1 MYRKN
6 WELLLLNLMPVIGYW
21 FFGWN
26 MFSIIYL
33 YWVEAVI
40 LAFFYVLKKFLA
52 RGRELVNPQPG
63 VWTRFWG
70 SLKLLAIR
78 WGIMLFY
85 WVFILVFVAMGQ
97 GRMSKDESFENVK
110 ILVMMNRGFNLAVL
124 MFFLN
129 GVVVLIRDYILNRAY
144 KKALFSDFRLVFD
157 GRTIILHI
165 VIVLGTFS
173 YQYLYQYVTVDNRL
187 PGLGFVLIFCFLKTI
202 ADWFV
207 NLQLKPEEKAVE
219 KPLQ

>member
-6 WELLLLNLMPVIGYW
+6 WELLLMNLIPVVGYW
-21 FFGWN
+21 FLGWN

-52 RGRELVNPQPG
+52 RGRELVHTQPSF
-63 VWTRFWG
+63 WARLWG
-70 SLKLLAIR
+70 SVKLLAIR

-97 GRMSKDESFENVK
+97 GKMEHRESVENMR
-110 ILVMMNRGFNLAVL
+110 ILVMRSSGFNLAVFV
-124 MFFLN
+124 FFLN
-129 GVVVLIRDYILNRAY
+129 GIVVLLRDYILNREY
-144 KKALFSDFRLVFD
+144 KKALYSDFRLIFD

-173 YQYLYQYVTVDNRL
+173 YQYLFKYANIDNRL
-187 PGLGFVLIFCFLKTI
+187 PGLGFVLIFCILKTI
-202 ADWFV
+202 ADWLV
-207 NLQLKPEEKAVE
+207 NNHRWHG
-219 KPLQ
+219 